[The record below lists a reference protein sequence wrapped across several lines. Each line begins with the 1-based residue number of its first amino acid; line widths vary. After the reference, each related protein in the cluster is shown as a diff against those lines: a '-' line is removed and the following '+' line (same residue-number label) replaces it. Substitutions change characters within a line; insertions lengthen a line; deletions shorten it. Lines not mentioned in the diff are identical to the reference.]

1 MFKKLILLI
10 VFAFV
15 VFSCKNDTNNAFKGK
30 WVNIENEEEII
41 MISRIGKKYT
51 VNIND
56 TEKYSATENNGILK
70 IIVDNDTLDSRINNE
85 NLLILN
91 KKSFRKLSEYS
102 NPGAGIY

>member
-1 MFKKLILLI
+1 MFKKMIFLI
-10 VFAFV
+10 VIFSFC
-15 VFSCKNDTNNAFKGK
+15 SCKNDSNIGFKGK
-30 WVNIENEEEII
+30 WVNTENEEEII

-56 TEKYSATENNGILK
+56 TVKYPAIENEGILK
-70 IIVDNDTLDSRINNE
+70 IIVGNDTLDSRIENK

-91 KKSFRKLSEYS
+91 KKSFRKLNEYS